1 MIDPPNP
8 MAQIR
13 WQGPQVSK
21 MAQERATQ
29 GPGDPPLQEKIRLF
43 SLAEETAHIGHWRWT
58 VASDHLYWSDEVY
71 RIHGLDP
78 ESFEPCIEHAV
89 EAYHPDDRQ
98 LVRSYLERSV
108 AEKEGFSFELRLVRP
123 DGGLRHVVV
132 QGLCEL
138 NGHDEVEA
146 LLGVVQDVTERRLAE
161 RALGNSEQRFR
172 DFADAASDWFWEM
185 DSQLRIVYISDRWSA
200 ISGLDPTSLLGKTRR
215 DLVSDPDTPY
225 VKEHLRQ
232 LDAGEP
238 FKDFRYEHV
247 DAHGKSHH
255 WQINGKPIYDEQGV
269 FRGYRGTGSDITAEV
284 ELRRAEQEA
293 KEQAEL
299 ANRAKSDFLATM
311 SHEIRTP
318 LNGVLGMLGLLLD
331 TELSE
336 EQHLFASVSRRS
348 GEQLL
353 ELINDLLDFS
363 KIESGKVGLEIASF
377 DLVSAVDGVAE
388 LLSQRA
394 STKGIDFA
402 VFISP
407 EIPTHLIGDVG
418 RLRQILM
425 NLTDNAIKFTDSGGV
440 AIEVLLD
447 PAPGSDGNIFLRFD
461 VTDSGLGIPPEE
473 MDKLFQRFS
482 RLDSST
488 TRRHGGSGLGLAICK
503 ELIELMNGEIGVDSE
518 PGEGSRFWFRV
529 PLGIDTDAVD
539 RCRFKASRSALA
551 QGRTL
556 IVEPQPV
563 SRRILDLQ
571 LTSLGAQALSVEG
584 IAAAREALE
593 TASKAGR
600 RFSSAVISDGL
611 DERDRGELVDLIRKH
626 AGDPAPFLVL
636 SAHHCGS
643 GAGKARDLGYDRCLS
658 KPVRPSSVLDCAL
671 QSPRTKTA
679 QADKAGPEAGR
690 SEKAATDC
698 RARVLI
704 AEDNQVNAMLAR
716 TVLTQAGHYA
726 DCVGNGRE
734 VLEAL
739 ENRPYDIVLMD
750 MQMPILDGLS
760 TSKRIRELTGEIARI
775 PIIALTANAMS
786 DDRNR
791 CLAAGMNDYISK
803 PFYPEDLLEKIV
815 TWTTPET
822 PETPAATNG
831 VGNTEAAAA
840 ASRRVAL
847 DELLA
852 LLQRV
857 EAELSS

>member
-1 MIDPPNP
+1 
-8 MAQIR
+8 
-13 WQGPQVSK
+13 
-21 MAQERATQ
+21 MAQERATL
-29 GPGDPPLQEKIRLF
+29 GPVDLPLQEKIRLF

-58 VASDHLYWSDEVY
+58 VASGHLYWSNEVY

-78 ESFEPCIEHAV
+78 ESFEPCVEHAV
-89 EAYHPDDRQ
+89 EAYHPDDRE
-98 LVRSYLERSV
+98 LVRGYLERSL

-138 NGHDEVEA
+138 DDHGEVEA

-185 DSQLRIVYISDRWSA
+185 DAQLRIVYISDRWSA
-200 ISGLDPTSLLGKTRR
+200 ITGLDPTGLLGKTRR
-215 DLVSDPDTPY
+215 DLVSSPESPY
-225 VKEHLRQ
+225 VQEHLRQ
-232 LDAGEP
+232 LEAREP

-247 DAHGKSHH
+247 DASSRSHH

-284 ELRRAEQEA
+284 ELRHAEREA

-299 ANRAKSDFLATM
+299 ANRAKSEFLANM

-363 KIESGKVGLEIASF
+363 KIESGKVKLEIASF

-394 STKGIDFA
+394 STKGVDFA

-425 NLTDNAIKFTDSGGV
+425 NLTDNAIKFTDAGGV
-440 AIEVLLD
+440 SIEVLLD
-447 PAPGSDGNIFLRFD
+447 PAPGSGGQIFLRFD

-473 MDKLFQRFS
+473 MDRLFQRFS
-482 RLDSST
+482 RLDTSS

-503 ELIELMNGEIGVDSE
+503 ELIELMDGEIGVDSE

-529 PLGIDTDAVD
+529 PLGIDADAMD
-539 RCRFKASRSALA
+539 RCRFKEARSALA
-551 QGRTL
+551 QGHTL

-571 LTSLGAQALSVEG
+571 LTSLGAQTQSVET

-593 TASKAGR
+593 AARKAGR
-600 RFSSAVISDGL
+600 RFTSAVISDGL
-611 DERDRGELVDLIRKH
+611 EEQDRQDLIGLIK
-626 AGDPAPFLVL
+626 GQMGKPAPFLVL
-636 SAHHCGS
+636 SAHHPGLD
-643 GAGKARDLGYDRCLS
+643 AAKARALGYDRCLT

-671 QSPRTKTA
+671 PSSRAKAARVDP
-679 QADKAGPEAGR
+679 AGPDGR
-690 SEKAATDC
+690 HDDKVDGER
-698 RARVLI
+698 RARVLV

-760 TSKRIRELTGEIARI
+760 TSKRIRDLKGDISRI

-786 DDRNR
+786 DDRDR

-803 PFYPEDLLEKIV
+803 PFYPEDLLEKIL
-815 TWTTPET
+815 TWTAPET
-822 PETPAATNG
+822 AAPTNG
-831 VGNTEAAAA
+831 ACHAQDATAL
-840 ASRRVAL
+840 SRQRAL

-852 LLQRV
+852 LLERID
-857 EAELSS
+857 AELSPDRQPSP

>member
-1 MIDPPNP
+1 
-8 MAQIR
+8 
-13 WQGPQVSK
+13 
-21 MAQERATQ
+21 MAQEGATL
-29 GPGDPPLQEKIRLF
+29 GPVDLPLQEKIRLF
-43 SLAEETAHIGHWRWT
+43 CLAEETAHIGHWRWT
-58 VASDHLYWSDEVY
+58 VASGHLYWSDEVY

-78 ESFEPCIEHAV
+78 EAFEPSVEHAI
-89 EAYHPDDRQ
+89 ETYHPDDRE
-98 LVRSYLERSV
+98 LVRDYLERSL
-108 AEKEGFSFELRLVRP
+108 AEKEGFSYELRLVRP

-138 NGHDEVEA
+138 DDHGEAEA

-185 DSQLRIVYISDRWSA
+185 DAQLRVVYISDRWSH
-200 ISGLDPTSLLGKTRR
+200 ITGLDPTSLLGKTRR
-215 DLVSDPDTPY
+215 ELVSNPDTPY
-225 VKEHLRQ
+225 VQAHLKQ
-232 LDAGEP
+232 LEDREP

-247 DAHGKSHH
+247 DACGKSHH

-269 FRGYRGTGSDITAEV
+269 FRGYRGTGSNITAEV

-299 ANRAKSDFLATM
+299 ANRAKSEFLANM

-363 KIESGKVGLEIASF
+363 KIESGKVKLEIASF

-407 EIPTHLIGDVG
+407 EIPTHLTGDVG
-418 RLRQILM
+418 RVRQILM

-440 AIEVLLD
+440 SIEVLLD
-447 PAPGSDGNIFLRFD
+447 PAPGSDGRIFLRFD
-461 VTDSGLGIPPEE
+461 VIDSGLGIPPEE

-482 RLDSST
+482 RLDTSA
-488 TRRHGGSGLGLAICK
+488 TRRHGGSGLGLAISK
-503 ELIELMNGEIGVDSE
+503 ELIELMDGEIGVDSE

-529 PLGIDTDAVD
+529 LLGIDTDAVN
-539 RCRFKASRSALA
+539 RCRFKAARSALS

-571 LTSLGAQALSVEG
+571 LTSLGAQALSVDRVE
-584 IAAAREALE
+584 AAREALE
-593 TASKAGR
+593 TARKAGR
-600 RFSSAVISDGL
+600 SFTSAVISDGL
-611 DERDRGELVDLIRKH
+611 EEQDQRDLVDLIKRQM
-626 AGDPAPFLVL
+626 GEPAPFLVL
-636 SAHHCGS
+636 SAHHPGLDD
-643 GAGKARDLGYDRCLS
+643 AKARELGYDRCLT

-671 QSPRTKTA
+671 PPPRTKTA
-679 QADKAGPEAGR
+679 QADP
-690 SEKAATDC
+690 AASDDRRDKTVGAEH
-698 RARVLI
+698 RARVLV

-760 TSKRIRELTGEIARI
+760 TSKRIRGLKGDIARI

-786 DDRNR
+786 DDRDR

-803 PFYPEDLLEKIV
+803 PFYPEDLLRKIL
-815 TWTTPET
+815 TWSA

-831 VGNTEAAAA
+831 VCHAEAATAP
-840 ASRRVAL
+840 SRQRAL

-852 LLQRV
+852 LLERV
-857 EAELSS
+857 EAELSPERRP